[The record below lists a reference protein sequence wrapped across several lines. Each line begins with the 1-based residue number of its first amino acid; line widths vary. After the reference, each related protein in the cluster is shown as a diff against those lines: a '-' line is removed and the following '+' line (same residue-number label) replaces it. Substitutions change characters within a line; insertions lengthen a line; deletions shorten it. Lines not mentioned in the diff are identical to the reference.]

1 MSRGPKDNIMIRLKM
16 ELAGLK
22 AMIFIH
28 QQISED
34 KIWRMKT
41 NEKLEKIVSGLL
53 FLHKSIINR
62 RQNI

>member
-1 MSRGPKDNIMIRLKM
+1 MMIRLKM

-28 QQISED
+28 HQISED

-62 RQNI
+62 RQNIY